1 MNYLQLRLT
10 LLSFLF
16 AITFPVLT
24 QAQGTKLSWE
34 VSDKPLI
41 QLDDEQVNNCP
52 KPNYIHP
59 SNLGH
64 NSISFSWLPLDKVTE
79 YIIYYRAE
87 NWSSSL
93 DVAVQGTFTRL
104 TNLLPNTRYEIQL
117 QAVCDGQY
125 SDPYL
130 FHIKTTPLPSC
141 DAPEKVEIKQQ
152 GHRSAKIAW
161 QKAEGAKKYKFQYRP
176 ETATKYQ
183 TVETT
188 DNYIELLKLDA
199 NTLYEAKVFSVS
211 NTGKES
217 PNSAFITFRTLPEF
231 LLSMLI
237 TPSDLMTTDLGL
249 WTKLSWST
257 LEPASRFIVHI
268 SRDNG
273 TTYTEYA
280 TVYGNAIVIPR
291 EDLNRIKVK
300 VQAIGSDENASAYS
314 EIIEMGGRLPAK
326 VESKAES
333 ISSANNAKINVYP
346 NPVKDVV
353 NIKLEEEYTG
363 TYEIAVQDA
372 TGKIIFE
379 TIISGS
385 YGQAYFSLPD
395 IAKGIYDM
403 RVRTKND
410 IYRTKIMVD

>member
-1 MNYLQLRLT
+1 MLPRSIN
-10 LLSFLF
+10 
-16 AITFPVLT
+16 
-24 QAQGTKLSWE
+24 AQGTKLTWD

-41 QLDDEQVNNCP
+41 QLDDEYTNVCP
-52 KPNYIHP
+52 KPGYIHP

-64 NSISFSWLPLDKVTE
+64 NAVSFSWLPLDKVSE

-93 DVAVQGTFTRL
+93 DITVQGTFTRL

-130 FHIKTTPLPSC
+130 FHIKTTPVPSC
-141 DAPEKVEIKQQ
+141 DAPEKVEIKHQ

-176 ETATKYQ
+176 ETAIKYQ
-183 TVETT
+183 TVETK
-188 DNYIELLKLDA
+188 DNYIELLKLEP
-199 NTLYEAKVFSVS
+199 NTLYEAKIYSVS
-211 NTGKES
+211 GTGKLS

-231 LLSMLI
+231 LLTMLI
-237 TPSDLMTTDLGL
+237 TPTNLITTDLGL

-257 LEPASRFIVHI
+257 LESTSRFIVHI

-273 TTYTEYA
+273 KTYTEYA
-280 TVYGNAIVIPR
+280 TVYGNTIVIPK
-291 EDLNRIKVK
+291 EDFNRVKIK
-300 VQAIGSDENASAYS
+300 VQAIGLDENLSAYS
-314 EIIEMGGRLPAK
+314 EVIETGGRLPGK
-326 VESKAES
+326 VESKSDNIAS
-333 ISSANNAKINVYP
+333 VTPAKISIYP
-346 NPVKDVV
+346 NPVRDVI
-353 NIKLEEEYTG
+353 NIKLEEDYNGIFEVA
-363 TYEIAVQDA
+363 IQDA

-379 TIISGS
+379 TIITGS

-410 IYRTKIMVD
+410 IYRTKIMFD